1 MISFERQRFSLLFFV
16 ALLGSSSEEC
26 EMNVAVVIVVVVV
39 IMAWFIGYIFLQKA
53 EERKEK
59 IKNLMNQ
66 KRRTFAIP

>member
-1 MISFERQRFSLLFFV
+1 MFFV

-26 EMNVAVVIVVVVV
+26 EMNVAVVIVVVLV